1 MNIAENIKKK
11 REEYDLEQQELARRI
26 GVSKAM
32 ICGIEKGVKM
42 PSVAVLVSIAD
53 TLHCSV
59 DELLGRKV
67 S

>member
-1 MNIAENIKKK
+1 MTIGENIKNK
-11 REEYDLEQQELARRI
+11 RLEYDIEQQELAKRV
-26 GVSKAM
+26 GVTKAM
-32 ICGIEKGVKM
+32 MCSIETGVKI
-42 PSVAVLVSIAD
+42 PSVAVLVRIAD

>member
-1 MNIAENIKKK
+1 MTLGQNIRSK
-11 REEYDLEQQELARRI
+11 RMEYDIEQQELAKRI
-26 GVSKAM
+26 GVNKATL
-32 ICGIEKGVKM
+32 CSIESGVKV

-53 TLHCSV
+53 VLHCSV

>member
-1 MNIAENIKKK
+1 MIGENIKNK
-11 REEYDLEQQELARRI
+11 RLEYDIDQQDLAKRV
-26 GVSKAM
+26 GVTKAM
-32 ICGIEKGVKM
+32 MCSIETGVKI
-42 PSVAVLVSIAD
+42 PSVAVLVRIAD

>member
-1 MNIAENIKKK
+1 MIGENIKNK
-11 REEYDLEQQELARRI
+11 RLEYDLEQQELAKRV
-26 GVSKAM
+26 GVTKAM
-32 ICGIEKGVKM
+32 MCSIETGVKI
-42 PSVAVLVSIAD
+42 PSVAVLVRIAD

>member
-1 MNIAENIKKK
+1 MIGENIKNK
-11 REEYDLEQQELARRI
+11 RLEYDIEQQELAKRV
-26 GVSKAM
+26 GVTKAM
-32 ICGIEKGVKM
+32 MCSIETGVKM